1 MKIRHNHE
9 FKYLLFLYE
18 FKEIELINKFINVCG
33 EKKIKRA
40 KKQVNFFKNHPPPLY
55 HQLTSHSG

>member
-1 MKIRHNHE
+1 MNLNI
-9 FKYLLFLYE
+9 FFFLYE